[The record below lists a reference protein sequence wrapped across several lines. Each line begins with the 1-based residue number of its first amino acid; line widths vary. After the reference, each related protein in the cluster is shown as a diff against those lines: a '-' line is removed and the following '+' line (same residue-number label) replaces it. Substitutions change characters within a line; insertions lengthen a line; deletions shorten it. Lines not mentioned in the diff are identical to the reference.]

1 MQVFDKPDL
10 QNAGAQILHPGSR
23 ALFRYW
29 ESIRAERA
37 CPVRNDIDMRQIV
50 EIVPDLVIIEKNML
64 QSDWQYRLAGTRV
77 CELFQSEMTGKDAL
91 WGWDA
96 FERNIVS
103 KSLDITLNRLQPCLV
118 RMRFITERG
127 KMIAAELIA
136 LPIQASP
143 NGPVQIIGGL
153 FPFLDTPRGPIDPA
167 VRREL
172 VSARMIWTEH
182 EQGDTL
188 LDQMGRKA
196 SSFLRV
202 IQGGLN

>member
-1 MQVFDKPDL
+1 MQVFDKQDL
-10 QNAGAQILHPGSR
+10 QNSGTQILHPGSR
-23 ALFRYW
+23 ALFRHW

-37 CPVRNDIDMRQIV
+37 CPLRNEIDMRQIV

-64 QSDWQYRLAGTRV
+64 QSGWQHRLAGTRV

-96 FERNIVS
+96 FERDVVS
-103 KSLDITLNRLQPCLV
+103 KSLDITLNRLQPSLV

-127 KMIAAELIA
+127 RMIAAELIA
-136 LPIQASP
+136 LPIQAGP

-153 FPFLDTPRGPIDPA
+153 FPFLDTTRGPIDSP

-172 VSARMIWTEH
+172 VSTRMIWTEH
-182 EQGDTL
+182 GQGDAL